1 MDDRPIRES
10 AEQLNELRHEQI
22 PTDVDEVLNLVRGD
36 LEKVRALVDDAHI
49 PGLTTQLD
57 DVAADMLKQI
67 RGIGDAAGA
76 AVSTGASELNAL
88 LRPVIHISST
98 SRADWPTLRNPPE
111 DRMIVVDDTFTYTTG
126 EHGRTITVGADLAKR
141 TPAKRNKRAQQTLR
155 GKLNGDDAG
164 HLISRT
170 LGGIGY
176 ELNLVAME
184 AYEVN
189 RDEYRRLE
197 RRWER
202 AVRAGKTIEVT
213 VLVTYTDD
221 GFRPAYFKVEYEID
235 GETRST
241 TIMNPPALP
250 KEPSP

>member
-111 DRMIVVDDTFTYTTG
+111 DRVIVVDNDATYNTG
-126 EHGRTITVGADLAKR
+126 QFGRIISVHATLTEQPPG
-141 TPAKRNKRAQQTLR
+141 KRNERAQRNTR
-155 GKLNGDDAG
+155 GKLHGDDAG
-164 HLISRT
+164 HLISRA

-176 ELNLVAME
+176 ELNLIAME
-184 AYEVN
+184 GANVN
-189 RDEYRRLE
+189 RIKYRRVE
-197 RRWER
+197 RAWER
-202 AVRAGKTIEVT
+202 AVKAQKSVEIT
-213 VLVTYTDD
+213 VHAVYLDD
-221 GFRPAYFKVEYEID
+221 GFRPALFEIEYEID
-235 GETRST
+235 GKFKSL
-241 TIMNPPALP
+241 TIRNTP
-250 KEPSP
+250 KEPSE